1 VPEGALAPELVRVQ
15 VSSGSS
21 GVDLSAIDVSAAAL
35 RLYPRSGNST
45 KPIVWALTLE
55 SATPTLLVASHQF
68 QSGDTEGKR
77 GIYNAYVYMTP
88 GAGGQLRA
96 KCGLFEITAL

>member
-1 VPEGALAPELVRVQ
+1 MWA
-15 VSSGSS
+15 
-21 GVDLSAIDVSAAAL
+21 SA
-35 RLYPRSGNST
+35 
-45 KPIVWALTLE
+45 
-55 SATPTLLVASHQF
+55 F
-68 QSGDTEGKR
+68 QPNAFENDAFQR